1 MSPAGRSVTMHA
13 AIAEEAAPDKPETCS
28 VVALYDDALTRARA
42 LSACD
47 YLVSQLW
54 EEVEFGFHWWRTDFL
69 KDPYLSAA
77 AAKDAVESDVLIV
90 CPTEA
95 GRLPNSVTAWFNGWI
110 DKRQKRDGIMIN
122 VIGTG
127 SRSSPPAASEILRE
141 IARRGRFD
149 LIPAE
154 PTRSQTHG
162 VESPGANPPRSTNS
176 AEDTSRHPRPPSHFG
191 LNE

>member
-1 MSPAGRSVTMHA
+1 MN
-13 AIAEEAAPDKPETCS
+13 AILAEEATPDQPEICS
-28 VVALYDDALTRARA
+28 VVALYDDDQTRARA
-42 LSACD
+42 LAACD

-54 EEVEFGFHWWRTDFL
+54 EEVELGFHWWRTDFL
-69 KDPYLSAA
+69 KDPYLSTA

-90 CPTEA
+90 CPAEA
-95 GRLPNSVTAWFNGWI
+95 DRLPDSVTAWFNGWI
-110 DKRQKRDGIMIN
+110 DKRQKRDGVMIN

-127 SRSSPPAASEILRE
+127 SRINPATATSEILRE

-154 PTRSQTHG
+154 PVQPQTRG
-162 VESPGANPPRSTNS
+162 VELPTTNPPDSM
-176 AEDTSRHPRPPSHFG
+176 EDTTRPPSHFG